1 MSNVFY
7 YIIIFIMFTINLY
20 CDNNSSTV
28 SRYIRPICDING
40 SSTKFNDINKST
52 ISESNYIDIS
62 QQFLSGKVMTY
73 SKYIDD
79 TLCGVLSFG
88 DSNIT
93 SKKKV
98 KSKKEDVDTF
108 FQSDK
113 FIEETDET
121 FVSLRLEYDMRTED
135 INKFSMGLSARLP
148 LSKSRK
154 RFNIFIDGVNQ
165 DNLNKV
171 TSSDKSKSRP
181 EIGINYF
188 APVFNSIKSRY
199 SLGIHGINPFIS
211 ARYLII
217 TNFKNWK
224 IEPVQQ
230 FRYSVQ
236 DRFEEQT
243 DIYFDKELTN
253 SMLFRIKLHR
263 KTLIDK
269 PGMDYSISLSNYWLF
284 ENKAGLNLSQ
294 SFSGNTKY
302 KYSTNN
308 PVNPKET
315 KQYDGINSYV
325 TAINFR
331 RSIWRKWL
339 FYDITPS
346 INFQKQYDYKIN
358 YRLDFFI
365 NLYFGNLNH

>member
-1 MSNVFY
+1 MFNAFY
-7 YIIIFIMFTINLY
+7 YIIIFIVFTTNLY
-20 CDNNSSTV
+20 SDNNSTV
-28 SRYIRPICDING
+28 SRYIRPICDIN
-40 SSTKFNDINKST
+40 SSSINFNDINKSAIPET
-52 ISESNYIDIS
+52 NYIDIS
-62 QQFLSGKVMTY
+62 QQFLSGKVIDY
-73 SKYIDD
+73 SRYIDD
-79 TLCGVLSFG
+79 TLCNVLSFG
-88 DSNIT
+88 DNNIT
-93 SKKKV
+93 YKKKL

-121 FVSLRLEYDMRTED
+121 FVSLRLEYDMITED

-148 LSKSRK
+148 LSSSRK

-165 DNLNKV
+165 DNLKKV

-188 APVFNSIKSRY
+188 APVFNTIKSRY
-199 SLGIHGINPFIS
+199 SIGFHGINPFTS
-211 ARYLII
+211 ARYLIK
-217 TNFKNWK
+217 TNFRNWK

-230 FRYSVQ
+230 FRYSTQ

-243 DIYFDKELTN
+243 DIYFDKELTK
-253 SMLFRIKLHR
+253 STLFRITLHR

-269 PGMDYSISLSNYWLF
+269 QGMDYSISLSNYWLF
-284 ENKAGLNLSQ
+284 ENKAGLNISQ
-294 SFSGNTKY
+294 SFLGNTKY
-302 KYSTNN
+302 RYSTNN

-315 KQYDGINSYV
+315 KQYDGINNYV

-331 RSIWRKWL
+331 KSIWRKWL

-365 NLYFGNLNH
+365 NLYFGHLR